1 MKKDKDKDMYYVRED
16 ELIPVVVK
24 GSQEKKDETLFISDG
39 QQL

>member
-1 MKKDKDKDMYYVRED
+1 MKKDKDMYYVRED
-16 ELIPVVVK
+16 ELIPVAVQ